1 MKNHAFKQC
10 ESSKTL
16 SFYRCLWPP
25 AVGQNAQPNFPFSC
39 FSLKAK
45 NGPLGSIFT
54 LLDVSEQFVGDV
66 KRGQDGAKI
75 ALKWS

>member
-1 MKNHAFKQC
+1 MKNHACKQC
-10 ESSKTL
+10 ESSESL

-25 AVGQNAQPNFPFSC
+25 VVGLNAQPNFPFSC
-39 FSLKAK
+39 FSLKVK

-75 ALKWS
+75 APKWS